1 MVQVVPTLGV
11 ISDTHGLLRP
21 EARKALGRVDR
32 ILHAG
37 DLDEPAILQMLTGWG
52 PVTAV
57 RGNMDRGAWAR
68 GLPEHATL
76 TVGGFTIHMV
86 HDVYQLGLDPKAEG
100 IAVVVSGHTH
110 RPRNEVLGSVLYFNP
125 GSAGPRRYACPVSV
139 GKLHLSPAGV
149 RGEIILLE
157 PA

>member
-1 MVQVVPTLGV
+1 MVEVVPTLGV

-21 EARKALGRVDR
+21 EARKAMSRVDR

-37 DLDEPAILQMLTGWG
+37 DIDEPGALQILAAWG

-68 GLPEHATL
+68 RLPEHATL
-76 TVGGFTIHMV
+76 KVAGFTIHMV
-86 HDVYQLGLDPKAEG
+86 HDVYQLGLDPEADG

-110 RPRNEVLGSVLYFNP
+110 RPGNEVRGSVLYFNP
-125 GSAGPRRYACPVSV
+125 GSAGPRRHACPVSI
-139 GKLHLSPAGV
+139 GKLHLSPEGV

-157 PA
+157 PG